1 MLYPNN
7 WAGLFICEAMLTNHN
22 FTLYIAK
29 VENFSETTL
38 LYLIVT
44 NIVLVQNIKH
54 MQGAKKGKSRPLRID
69 DF

>member
-29 VENFSETTL
+29 VENFSETTSTL
-38 LYLIVT
+38 SHRPILFLYKIL
-44 NIVLVQNIKH
+44 NICREQ
-54 MQGAKKGKSRPLRID
+54 KKENHDL
-69 DF
+69 

>member
-29 VENFSETTL
+29 IQSFRETAL
-38 LYLIVT
+38 LYLVVT
-44 NIVLVQNIKH
+44 NMVLLQNIKH
-54 MQGAKKGKSRPLRID
+54 MQRAKKWKITTFKD
-69 DF
+69 

>member
-7 WAGLFICEAMLTNHN
+7 WAGLFICEAKLTNHN
-22 FTLYIAK
+22 FILYIAK
-29 VENFSETTL
+29 VESLSETTL

-54 MQGAKKGKSRPLRID
+54 MQGAKKENHKL
-69 DF
+69 

>member
-7 WAGLFICEAMLTNHN
+7 WAGLFICEAKLTNHN

-38 LYLIVT
+38 LYLIDQYCSCT
-44 NIVLVQNIKH
+44 KYQTYA
-54 MQGAKKGKSRPLRID
+54 GSKKRTITTFKD
-69 DF
+69 

>member
-1 MLYPNN
+1 MLYPNS
-7 WAGLFICEAMLTNHN
+7 WAGLFICEAKLTNHN

-29 VENFSETTL
+29 IESFSETTL

-54 MQGAKKGKSRPLRID
+54 MQRAKKENHDL
-69 DF
+69 